1 MALQTLSKTNIL
13 NGNVVQAADVSQ
25 SVDAFTGAVG
35 YAIVLS
41 GSFTFAGQTTG
52 SGYFANA
59 VAADTVRPQNVAS
72 NIGYTIPY
80 LASTGSTSVLYYS
93 ATGPTYNPTTQL
105 LTATASQAVS
115 ASQAASSSYTQYGT
129 NNLTYGAFSD
139 RTTQTVSANT
149 SASLTFNTTD
159 LANGVNIGSPSSRL
173 VVTKTGIYNLQFS
186 VQISISSGANGN
198 AYLWLRKNG
207 TNQTYTNTG
216 VYLQNANDKH
226 VAAWNFVL
234 SLNAGDYLELVMWAQ
249 GADIQALTE
258 TPIPGTGPTGNGN
271 VGVPS
276 IIATLT
282 QIT

>member
-115 ASQAASSSYTQYGT
+115 ASQAASASYTQYGT
-129 NNLTYGAFSD
+129 NNLSVGTFYD
-139 RTTQTVSANT
+139 TTTQTVLTGA
-149 SASLTFNTTD
+149 SASITLDTPVINDGITVVS
-159 LANGVNIGSPSSRL
+159 NSRL
-173 VVTKTGIYNLQFS
+173 TVTKTGTYNIQFS
-186 VQISISSGANGN
+186 AQIQTTVGGGPTVYI
-198 AYLWLRKNG
+198 WLRKNG
-207 TNQTYTNTG
+207 SNVIYSNTAISIQNQNQKYVG
-216 VYLQNANDKH
+216 
-226 VAAWNFVL
+226 AWNFVETL
-234 SLNAGDYLELVMWAQ
+234 TAGQYVELVWYVDGGSSAQ
-249 GADIQALTE
+249 LVASTA
-258 TPIPGTGPTGNGN
+258 
-271 VGVPS
+271 VPS
-276 IIATLT
+276 NGGVGIPSVIVTMT
-282 QIT
+282 QIK